1 MHHFAML
8 EQDLICHPI
17 RNVIHPNGARIQK
30 KDRNPKDEKQ
40 DSFADLKK
48 RDQLE
53 ITNAVLRPQNLEV
66 SRGMRH
72 RNIPLICFTPQRLR
86 SRDSRPPACFHRDLQ
101 KITRNN
107 QDCIQ
112 TRFAALQGF
121 VRRLRAQFW
130 PRDLPVRASP
140 PKKRSVSR
148 LRPTLPRFCPE
159 SLQSP
164 ARSWRKTPAL
174 ASG

>member
-30 KDRNPKDEKQ
+30 KDRNPEDEKQ

-72 RNIPLICFTPQRLR
+72 PQ
-86 SRDSRPPACFHRDLQ
+86 SSPDLLHSA
-101 KITRNN
+101 T
-107 QDCIQ
+107 
-112 TRFAALQGF
+112 TA
-121 VRRLRAQFW
+121 
-130 PRDLPVRASP
+130 
-140 PKKRSVSR
+140 
-148 LRPTLPRFCPE
+148 LPRQQIY
-159 SLQSP
+159 SLFP
-164 ARSWRKTPAL
+164 
-174 ASG
+174 SGSSKNNA